1 MLRWWLPWLADIYAA
16 ESYKGTLL
24 KKTSWFH
31 ETGHSLEKWCF
42 ITGNPT
48 KWVDYF
54 RPVIWVHPDTGYTHC
69 IYDVHGVWTYV
80 RSSRRLQ
87 GYVPIEAPCKA
98 GLAML
103 KIRLCSAKIGLMKT
117 KTLQGIWKMLKLQHL
132 LHHSSA
138 SLRCDFRSPTVGLR
152 GKCVRRIPRMEKQS
166 DLSPFKLQI
175 WLRER
180 HRQEELW
187 MWYVQSFEDVW
198 RCLKHI
204 KYFRC
209 VGWTWKARGLL
220 ESLKMLLDI

>member
-103 KIRLCSAKIGLMKT
+103 KIRLCSAKIGLNENKNT
-117 KTLQGIWKMLKLQHL
+117 SRNDVET
-132 LHHSSA
+132 STPVA
-138 SLRCDFRSPTVGLR
+138 SFQCFFAVWFSFPNSRPPWEMCATDPADGEAIRSES
-152 GKCVRRIPRMEKQS
+152 IQAS
-166 DLSPFKLQI
+166 DLASRKTQAGRTLNVVCSVI
-175 WLRER
+175 R
-180 HRQEELW
+180 
-187 MWYVQSFEDVW
+187 
-198 RCLKHI
+198 RCLKMFETHQ
-204 KYFRC
+204 
-209 VGWTWKARGLL
+209 VL
-220 ESLKMLLDI
+220 